1 MRLAAWCRDPSG
13 KPEVAVIVRGV
24 LTGMLEYASYLSSDR
39 SLFDTLNDDAK
50 AGVLEG
56 LAELNRGE
64 GIPIERHDMMRRK
77 RLSAAVS

>member
-1 MRLAAWCRDPSG
+1 MTKIETLTSIARQLSD
-13 KPEVAVIVRGV
+13 EQ